1 MSDVICKHGIQR
13 SVCAQ
18 CFERLSLPVD
28 AYLDALTNKE
38 HMQRLVDAKDEPDYI
53 AWLGDSL
60 DALRNIPDDECSEE
74 VSKTICAVIEDLG
87 GVLAWLRGA

>member
-1 MSDVICKHGIQR
+1 MSDAICKHGIQR

-18 CFERLSLPVD
+18 CFESLSLSIG

-38 HMQRLVDAKDEPDYI
+38 NMRRLVDTEDEPDYI
-53 AWLGDSL
+53 AFLGDSL

-74 VSKTICAVIEDLG
+74 VSETICAVIEDLDS
-87 GVLAWLRGA
+87 VLAWLRGA